1 MHIYVNARFLTQR
14 PTGVERY
21 AYEICLALVK
31 TGASI
36 TLVCPSMGKIDSA
49 YDISRFNI
57 RRFGVGASHFW
68 EQLVFPWYFI
78 GKKDYVVLSFTGLG
92 SILIQNKI
100 MTVHDLSFLV
110 NPSWFSKPYY
120 YLYKVATPLAL
131 RTSKHIITVSQ
142 FSKKE
147 IVRFYPFISPDRISV
162 VYNAVNTS
170 IFHVLPKRHSSDTP
184 YFLAVS
190 SIDQRKNFLQLLN
203 VFDGIQGCT
212 LKIVGGNNRIF
223 NSSMPERN
231 TPNNIEYLGRVSD
244 AELVEL
250 YNEANAFIFPSLY
263 EGFGLPPIEAM
274 ASGCPVLASDI
285 PVLRE
290 VCGDAA
296 IYFDPRDPSS
306 IKNAIMQCLQMNDGD
321 RQTIINK
328 GKQNVTRYSWERSAR
343 KITELIKQNK

>member
-1 MHIYVNARFLTQR
+1 
-14 PTGVERY
+14 
-21 AYEICLALVK
+21 
-31 TGASI
+31 
-36 TLVCPSMGKIDSA
+36 
-49 YDISRFNI
+49 
-57 RRFGVGASHFW
+57 
-68 EQLVFPWYFI
+68 
-78 GKKDYVVLSFTGLG
+78 
-92 SILIQNKI
+92 

-212 LKIVGGNNRIF
+212 LKIVGGNNRKF

-263 EGFGLPPIEAM
+263 EGFGLPPLNPWHQDVRCWLLTYLFSERCVAM
-274 ASGCPVLASDI
+274 QPYILT
-285 PVLRE
+285 RE
-290 VCGDAA
+290 THQVSKMPSCNVC
-296 IYFDPRDPSS
+296 
-306 IKNAIMQCLQMNDGD
+306 K
-321 RQTIINK
+321 
-328 GKQNVTRYSWERSAR
+328 
-343 KITELIKQNK
+343 